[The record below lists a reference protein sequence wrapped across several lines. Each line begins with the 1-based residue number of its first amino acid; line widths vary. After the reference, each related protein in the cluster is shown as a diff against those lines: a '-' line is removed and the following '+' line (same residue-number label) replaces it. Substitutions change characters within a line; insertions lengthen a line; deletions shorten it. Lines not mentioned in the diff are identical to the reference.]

1 MSIKVAII
9 PARGGSKR
17 IPRKNIKAF
26 FGKPMIAWSIEAAKK
41 SGIFD
46 RIIVSTDDEEIANI
60 AREWGAEVPFIR
72 PAELSEDL
80 TATIPVISHAIQ
92 WLLEQGEDLD
102 AICCLYATAP
112 FVEATDIS
120 KGYAELATGG
130 WAYTFSVTDFSAPI
144 FRSFQLSAIGG
155 VEMFYPEHF
164 NTRSQDLPEAYH
176 DAGQFYWGRK
186 ESWLQGKIFFS
197 NQSKP
202 IIIPRWRVQDIDTPS
217 DWQRAEQI
225 ALQILS
231 NN

>member
-26 FGKPMIAWSIEAAKK
+26 FGKPMIAWSIEVAKK

-46 RIIVSTDDEEIANI
+46 RIIVSTDDEEIASI

-92 WLLEQGEDLD
+92 WLIEQGEELE
-102 AICCLYATAP
+102 AICCIYATAP
-112 FVEATDIS
+112 FVEATDIV
-120 KGYAELATGG
+120 KGYEELISGG
-130 WAYTFSVTDFSAPI
+130 WSYTFSVTDFSAPI
-144 FRSFQLSAIGG
+144 FRSFKLSENGG
-155 VEMFYPEHF
+155 VEMFYPERF
-164 NTRSQDLPEAYH
+164 NTRSQDLPDAYH

-202 IIIPRWRVQDIDTPS
+202 IIIPRWRVQDIDTLS